1 MDNEQVWKKNME
13 GIMKNWDQIT
23 PLPTP
28 SQNMQVN
35 EYIQIRSSCKK
46 KISVNCLHYLKEKK
60 ITLKYSV
67 SLEG

>member
-1 MDNEQVWKKNME
+1 MDNEQLWKKKME

-35 EYIQIRSSCKK
+35 EYMQVRSSCKK
-46 KISVNCLHYLKEKK
+46 NKR
-60 ITLKYSV
+60 
-67 SLEG
+67 

>member
-1 MDNEQVWKKNME
+1 MNNFEKKME

-35 EYIQIRSSCKK
+35 EYMQVRSSCKK
-46 KISVNCLHYLKEKK
+46 KKISVNYLHYLKEKNDWPLS
-60 ITLKYSV
+60 TLSV
-67 SLEG
+67 SNAN